1 MVTALVLCWGWDGY
15 VSRCRKCGLVGGLI
29 EVITQTQPPTVMTS
43 ERYLGRYADDPSGL
57 GTDAQ
62 WTFSLVPEQLHRAP
76 LSTTIV
82 RRMVGLENDEN

>member
-1 MVTALVLCWGWDGY
+1 MATALVLCWGWDGY
-15 VSRCRKCGLVGGLI
+15 VSRCRRYGLVGGLM

-43 ERYLGRYADDPSGL
+43 DRYPRQRTDDPSGL

-76 LSTTIV
+76 LSTT
-82 RRMVGLENDEN
+82 VGMQRVIILLSL